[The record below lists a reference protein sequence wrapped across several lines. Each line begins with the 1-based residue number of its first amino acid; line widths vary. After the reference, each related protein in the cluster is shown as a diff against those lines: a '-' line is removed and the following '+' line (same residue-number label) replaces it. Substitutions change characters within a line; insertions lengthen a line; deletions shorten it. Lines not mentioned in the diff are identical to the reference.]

1 MTETYRKMNVMTYPF
16 LAGLHNRW
24 TEIIF
29 RHGGFIWG
37 GYVRD
42 AIAGDSPHDIDVA
55 VSNERVQ
62 EFYSEL
68 SNLGYH
74 EGNCHTLEP
83 SDDLRDQGAIPIDVI
98 ENDDENHVD
107 HLIKMSFV
115 DFASLVDF
123 DVNCL
128 GYDGITLFL
137 WTGST
142 MSPQRII
149 QSIQTRTAT
158 KMNPRPHRIEK
169 MIAKGYQIKE
179 SPP

>member
-1 MTETYRKMNVMTYPF
+1 M
-16 LAGLHNRW
+16 
-24 TEIIF
+24 
-29 RHGGFIWG
+29 
-37 GYVRD
+37 
-42 AIAGDSPHDIDVA
+42 
-55 VSNERVQ
+55 
-62 EFYSEL
+62 
-68 SNLGYH
+68 
-74 EGNCHTLEP
+74 EP